1 MNALQRCLTIAAR
14 EVRTIAK
21 DHSLLLTLLLAPL
34 LYAFFYGSIYINKEE
49 VNVPLAVV
57 DDDQSALSRLLTEQF
72 NNTQSIH
79 VVGAKDVQAAQEML
93 NREEVQGYIYLQQG
107 LEEKVMGLQQA
118 NIVLAVS
125 VSRFL
130 PPSDLLSAVTQVSM
144 TVSAG
149 VRLKYFQK
157 KGMTEAI
164 AMQETNP
171 VALDYR
177 PLFNER
183 TSYGAYLL
191 PGLLML
197 ILQQT
202 LLIGLAASMARER
215 QENTMKELYQL
226 AGNRFATAFS
236 GKGAFYFILYAGYAL
251 FFLTVNFSILKLP
264 IRGDYFSL
272 ALLIGLF
279 IATLIPMAMWLGTLF
294 KTTLLAV
301 QIMGFSTY
309 PFFLITGYAWPYAE
323 LPVYLQALSAL
334 LPTTPF
340 LQAYTTI
347 VQQGGDLAQVVPQV
361 AHLAALWLAYALF
374 LAINVKRRNRG

>member
-1 MNALQRCLTIAAR
+1 MNALQRCLAIAAR

-157 KGMTEAI
+157 RGVTEAI

-215 QENTMKELYQL
+215 QENTMKELYQM
-226 AGNRFATAFS
+226 AGNRFTTAFS

-323 LPVYLQALSAL
+323 LPLFLQALSAL

-347 VQQGGDLAQVVPQV
+347 VQQGGSLAQVMPQV

>member
-1 MNALQRCLTIAAR
+1 MNALQRCLAIAAR
-14 EVRTIAK
+14 EVRMIAK

-157 KGMTEAI
+157 RGMTEAI

-215 QENTMKELYQL
+215 QENTMKELYQM
-226 AGNRFATAFS
+226 AGNRFTTAFS

-323 LPVYLQALSAL
+323 LPLFLQALSAL

-347 VQQGGDLAQVVPQV
+347 VQQGGSLAQVMPQV

>member
-1 MNALQRCLTIAAR
+1 MNGLKKCRIIAAR
-14 EVRTIAK
+14 ELRTIAR

-72 NNTQSIH
+72 NNTQAIQ
-79 VVGAKDVQAAQEML
+79 VVGAKDVHEAQEML
-93 NREEVQGYIYLQQG
+93 NREDVQGYIYLQKG

-130 PPSDLLSAVTQVSM
+130 PPSDLLGAVTQVSM

-157 KGMTEAI
+157 NGMTEAI
-164 AMQETNP
+164 AMRETNP

-202 LLIGLAASMARER
+202 LLIGLATSMARER
-215 QENTMKELYQL
+215 QENTFRELYQL
-226 AGNRFATAFS
+226 AGNRFTTAFA
-236 GKGAFYFILYAGYAL
+236 GKGIFYFILYGIYAL

-272 ALLIGLF
+272 VLLIGLF
-279 IATLIPMAMWLGTLF
+279 IASLIPMALWLGSLF
-294 KTTLLAV
+294 RTTLLAV
-301 QIMGFSTY
+301 QLMGFSTY
-309 PFFLITGYAWPYAE
+309 PFFLITGYAWPYEE
-323 LPVYLQALSAL
+323 LPFFLQALSAL
-334 LPTTPF
+334 LPATPF

-347 VQQGGDLAQVVPQV
+347 VQQGGDLWQAIPQV
-361 AHLAALWLAYALF
+361 AHLAALWLAYAVL
-374 LAINVKRRNRG
+374 LAINVRRKYKM

>member
-1 MNALQRCLTIAAR
+1 MMRCLRIAAR
-14 EVRTIAK
+14 EIRTIAK

-57 DDDQSALSRLLTEQF
+57 DDDQSSLSRLLTEQF
-72 NNTQSIH
+72 NNTQSIR
-79 VVGAKDVQAAQEML
+79 VVGAKDIQAAQEML

-215 QENTMKELYQL
+215 QENTLKELYQL
-226 AGNRFATAFS
+226 AGNRFTAAFA
-236 GKGAFYFILYAGYAL
+236 GKGAFYFILYACYAL
-251 FFLTVNFSILKLP
+251 FFLSVNFSILKLP

-279 IATLIPMAMWLGTLF
+279 IASLIPMALWLGTLF

-301 QIMGFSTY
+301 QLMGFSTY

-323 LPVYLQALSAL
+323 LPVFLQALSAM

-340 LQAYTTI
+340 LQAYTTV
-347 VQQGGDLAQVVPQV
+347 VQQGGHLAQVMPQV
-361 AHLAALWLAYALF
+361 AHLAVLWLVYAIF
-374 LAINVKRRNRG
+374 LAINVKRQFRS

>member
-1 MNALQRCLTIAAR
+1 MSGLKRCWTIAAR
-14 EVRTIAK
+14 ELRTIAT

-34 LYAFFYGSIYINKEE
+34 LYAFFYGSIYIDKEE

-57 DDDQSALSRLLTEQF
+57 DDDQSSLSRLLTEQF
-72 NNTQSIH
+72 NNTQAIRI
-79 VVGAKDVQAAQEML
+79 VGAKDVRQAQEML
-93 NREEVQGYIYLQQG
+93 NREEVQGYIYLQKG
-107 LEEKVMGLQQA
+107 LEEKVMALQQA

-130 PPSDLLSAVTQVSM
+130 PPSDLLGAVTQVSM

-215 QENTMKELYQL
+215 QERTFGELYQL
-226 AGNRFATAFS
+226 AGNRFTIAFT
-236 GKGAFYFILYAGYAL
+236 GKGAFYFVLYGIYAL
-251 FFLTVNFSILKLP
+251 FFLTVNFTILKLP

-272 ALLIGLF
+272 VLLIGLF
-279 IATLIPMAMWLGTLF
+279 IATLIPMALWLGSLF

-301 QIMGFSTY
+301 QLMGFSTY
-309 PFFLITGYAWPYAE
+309 PFFLITGYAWPYEE
-323 LPVYLQALSAL
+323 LPFFLKALSSL

-347 VQQGGDLAQVVPQV
+347 VQQGGDLWQAIPQV
-361 AHLAALWLAYALF
+361 THLAALWLTYAIL
-374 LAINVKRRNRG
+374 LAINIRRKYKV